1 MQINRLFE
9 IIYLL
14 LDRKIMTARE
24 LAEYFEVSPR
34 TILRDIDTLSSAKIP
49 VYASQ
54 GRGGGISIA
63 DGFVLNKSV
72 ISAEEQ
78 EQILFALKSMA
89 SVKNVDA
96 GATLS
101 KLQSLFNRDSVD
113 WIDIDFSNWGSP
125 ESELQFFTEIKQA
138 ILSKRVLAFD
148 YLNSYGKRTQREVE
162 PLRLVFKAHSWY
174 LQAFC
179 RIKQDYRIYKIS
191 RIRELA
197 LCADSFERILP
208 PEFAIDTLRSAP
220 SPAVRI
226 ELRFSAEPAYRVYD
240 EFDEN
245 LVTFNAD
252 GSLTAQADY
261 PYDEWVVGH
270 ILSFG
275 AGVTVLSPYFLREEV
290 AKRAKLIAEKY
301 SK

>member
-1 MQINRLFE
+1 
-9 IIYLL
+9 
-14 LDRKIMTARE
+14 MTARE
-24 LAEYFEVSPR
+24 LAEHFEVSPR

-49 VYASQ
+49 IYTSQ

-101 KLQSLFNRDSVD
+101 KLQSLFNRSSAD

-125 ESELQFFTEIKQA
+125 ASERQLFTEIKQA

-148 YLNSYGKRTQREVE
+148 YLNSYGKRTHREVE

-179 RIKQDYRIYKIS
+179 RVKQDYRIYKIS

-197 LCADSFERILP
+197 LCSDSFDGTLP
-208 PEFAIDTLRSAP
+208 PEFAIDTLRAAP
-220 SPAVRI
+220 SSTVRI
-226 ELRFSAEPAYRVYD
+226 ELRFSAELAYRVYD

-245 LVTFNAD
+245 RVTFNAD

-275 AGVTVLSPYFLREEV
+275 SGVTVLSPDFLREEV
-290 AKRAKLIAEKY
+290 AKRAKLISEKY